1 MNAVVLKNPLIQHKL
16 SIIRNKKTGTK
27 EFREI
32 IGEIA
37 TFLCYEAMED
47 AILEEV
53 EIETPMGKTKAKK
66 LDENQYA
73 FVPILRAGTGMLDG
87 LLKAMP
93 NAKIGHVGLY
103 RNEET
108 LKPVRYYYK
117 MPSDIANREVIVL
130 DPMLATGGSAI
141 DTITM
146 LKEDGVTKIK
156 FLCIIAAPEGIQKL
170 EEAHPDVQVYTA
182 AIDEK
187 LNDIGYIV
195 PGLGDAGDR
204 IFGTK

>member
-1 MNAVVLKNPLIQHKL
+1 MNAIVLTNPIIQHKL
-16 SIIRNKKTGTK
+16 SIIRNKNTGTK

-37 TFLCYEAMED
+37 TFLCYEAMSD
-47 AILEEV
+47 AKLQTIEV
-53 EIETPMGKTKAKK
+53 ETPMGTTKVKT

-87 LLKAMP
+87 LVKVMP

-117 MPSDIANREVIVL
+117 MPQDIANREVIVL

-146 LKEDGVTKIK
+146 LKEDGVKKIK
-156 FLCIIAAPEGIQKL
+156 FLCIIAAPEGILKL
-170 EEAHPDVQVYTA
+170 QEQHQDVQIYTA
-182 AIDEK
+182 AVDEK

>member
-1 MNAVVLKNPLIQHKL
+1 MEPVVLTNPLIKHKL
-16 SIIRNKKTGTK
+16 AIIRDKKTGTK

-37 TFLCYEAMED
+37 TFLCYEALQD
-47 AILEEV
+47 ARLEKQ
-53 EIETPMGKTKAKK
+53 EIETPMGKTIVQK
-66 LDENQYA
+66 LNENNYA

-87 LLKAMP
+87 VINVVP

-117 MPSDIANREVIVL
+117 MPKDIQNREVIVL
-130 DPMLATGGSAI
+130 DPMLATGGSAS

-156 FLCIIAAPEGIQKL
+156 FLCIIAAPEGIEKIKV
-170 EEAHPDVQVYTA
+170 EHPDVQIYTA
-182 AIDEK
+182 SIDEK
-187 LNDIGYIV
+187 LNEIGYIV

>member
-1 MNAVVLKNPLIQHKL
+1 MKAVVLNNPLIEHKL
-16 SIIRNKKTGTK
+16 SIIRSKETGTK

-37 TFLCYEAMED
+37 TFLCYEAMSDAVLED
-47 AILEEV
+47 V
-53 EIETPMGKTKAKK
+53 EIETPLCKTKAKK
-66 LDENQYA
+66 LNENKYA

-87 LLKAMP
+87 LVKAIP

-117 MPSDIANREVIVL
+117 MPKDIANREVIVL

-146 LKEDGVTKIK
+146 LKEDGVKKIK
-156 FLCIIAAPEGIQKL
+156 FLCIISAPEGIEKL
-170 EEAHPDVQVYTA
+170 EKTHPDVQIYTA